1 MWTFS
6 GGLVGKAATLVS
18 TLAAARSLERLQFG
32 EYVGLIA
39 ASGLAAGLWDLG
51 VSALVTVEFATGHL
65 STADA
70 IGRVLKLRS
79 RTAIIWLLVL
89 VGGISTIDRSR
100 GIPALAIT
108 VFAIMSLFSSTSMIA
123 LAMLRAR
130 LQFRQS
136 ALSTVAGRW
145 LTAALSV
152 LALPIVGLAG
162 GLTYFALCSLS
173 GEVLTLVLA
182 ILAFVRVERVRPS
195 AGDGDTAP
203 EEAITLNRA
212 LPYAANGLLALL
224 YNRLDVLIVGG
235 LASVEQLSLYAIA
248 SRLQDAL
255 YIIPSSLESVGFP
268 VMSNVFASSDG
279 VAGVRDLVRRFVTL
293 GLVVALPVT
302 AVAYITMPQL
312 LLYGLG
318 SQYVPALAACRVL
331 IWFLPISCLCAPMLT
346 ALAASGHAVE
356 TTKVFSIAAIA
367 ALTMHVVMDSR
378 FGALGGAVASLS
390 REPAALAATLILIS
404 RTSLL
409 SGEEHVEKGIVIHDY
424 EKIL

>member
-1 MWTFS
+1 
-6 GGLVGKAATLVS
+6 
-18 TLAAARSLERLQFG
+18 
-32 EYVGLIA
+32 
-39 ASGLAAGLWDLG
+39 
-51 VSALVTVEFATGHL
+51 
-65 STADA
+65 
-70 IGRVLKLRS
+70 
-79 RTAIIWLLVL
+79 
-89 VGGISTIDRSR
+89 
-100 GIPALAIT
+100 
-108 VFAIMSLFSSTSMIA
+108 MIA